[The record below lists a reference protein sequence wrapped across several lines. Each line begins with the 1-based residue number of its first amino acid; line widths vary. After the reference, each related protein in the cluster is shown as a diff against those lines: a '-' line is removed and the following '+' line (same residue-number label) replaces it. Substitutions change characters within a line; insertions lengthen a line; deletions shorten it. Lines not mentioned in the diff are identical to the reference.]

1 MSNHYPVVIQ
11 GGMGV
16 AVSGWELARAVSSE
30 GHLGVVSGTA
40 LDAVAAR
47 RLQRGDPGGHMRRA
61 LEAFPIPG
69 VAGRL
74 IDRYYV
80 EGGTPE
86 GVRLKTKPMP
96 TLKLSR
102 HLRELLMASNFA
114 EVYLAKEGH
123 GNAVGINYLE
133 KLQIPT
139 LPSLYGAMLGGVD
152 YVLMGAGIPRAIPGI
167 LDRLAEGRDVELR
180 IDVKGGEDRFN
191 RFDPA
196 EFAEGA
202 LPPVKRPAF
211 LAIVS
216 SHILATMFAKKV
228 DARVDGF
235 IIEAPTAGGHN
246 APPRG
251 KLQLTGEGEPLYG
264 ARDVPDLEVI
274 NELGLPFWL
283 AGSWAEPER
292 LKEALELGAAGI
304 QVGTAFAYC
313 EESGFDD
320 KIKKEVLAMSTAGQ
334 ARVFTDPVASP
345 TGFPFKVVQMEDT
358 ISTDEMYAE
367 RPRTCDLG
375 YLRDAYERED
385 GSVGWRCPSEPVDD
399 YLEKGGAPEETV
411 GRKCLCNAL
420 MTNVGLGQT
429 QREGYVEP
437 PLVTSG
443 DDVAHVARFLRPG
456 ADTYRAADVL
466 DYLLPER
473 TGI

>member
-1 MSNHYPVVIQ
+1 
-11 GGMGV
+11 MGV

-40 LDAVAAR
+40 LDAVFAR

-61 LEAFPIPG
+61 LEAFPIPEIAERM
-69 VAGRL
+69 V
-74 IDRYYV
+74 DRYFV
-80 EGGTPE
+80 PGGTPE
-86 GVRLKTKPMP
+86 GIRLKTKPMP

-102 HLRELLMASNFA
+102 HLRELLVVSNFV
-114 EVYLAKEGH
+114 EVWLAKEGH
-123 GNAVGINYLE
+123 ANAVGINYLE

-152 YVLMGAGIPRAIPGI
+152 YVLMGAGIPRAIPAI
-167 LDRLAEGRDVELR
+167 LDRLSEGRPVELR

-191 RFDPA
+191 HFDPA
-196 EFAEGA
+196 EVTDGP

-235 IIEAPTAGGHN
+235 VIEAPTAGGHN

-251 KLQLTGEGEPLYG
+251 KLELTGEGEPLYG
-264 ARDVPDLEVI
+264 ERDEPNLDVI
-274 NELGLPFWL
+274 RQLGLPFWM

-313 EESGFDD
+313 EESGFDPAV
-320 KIKKEVLAMSTAGQ
+320 KQQVLRMSQ
-334 ARVFTDPVASP
+334 ANQAEVFTDPVASP
-345 TGFPFKVVQMEDT
+345 TGFPFKVVQLEET
-358 ISTDEMYAE
+358 ISTDEMYAA

-375 YLRDAYERED
+375 YLRSAYERDD
-385 GSVGWRCPSEPVDD
+385 GSVGWRCSSEPIDD
-399 YLEKGGAPEETV
+399 FLEKGGAIEETV

-420 MTNVGLGQT
+420 MANVGLGQT

-437 PLVTSG
+437 KLVTSG

-456 ADTYRAADVL
+456 ADTYRAVDVL

-473 TGI
+473 TLE

>member
-1 MSNHYPVVIQ
+1 
-11 GGMGV
+11 MGV
-16 AVSGWELARAVSSE
+16 AVSGWELANAVAAE
-30 GHLGVVSGTA
+30 GQLGVVSGTA
-40 LDAVAAR
+40 LDAVFAR
-47 RLQRGDPGGHMRRA
+47 RLLRGDPGGHMRRA
-61 LEAFPIPG
+61 LEAFPIPE
-69 VAGRL
+69 VADRL
-74 IDRYYV
+74 VDRYFV
-80 EGGTPE
+80 EGGTPV
-86 GVRLKTKPMP
+86 GIRLKTKPMP

-102 HLRELLMASNFA
+102 HLRELLIAANFV

-123 GNAVGINYLE
+123 PNAVGINYLE

-139 LPSLYGAMLGGVD
+139 LPSLYGAMLAGVD
-152 YVLMGAGIPRAIPGI
+152 YVLMGAGIPRTIPAI
-167 LDRLAEGRDVELR
+167 LDRLAESREVELR

-191 RFDPA
+191 HFDPA
-196 EFAEGA
+196 ELSAEP

-228 DARVDGF
+228 EARVDGF
-235 IIEAPTAGGHN
+235 VIEAPTAGGHN

-251 KLQLTGEGEPLYG
+251 RLELTGEGEPRYG
-264 ARDVPDLEVI
+264 ERDVPDLEVI
-274 NELGLPFWL
+274 RELGLPFWL

-313 EESGFDD
+313 EESGFETD
-320 KIKKEVLAMSTAGQ
+320 IKRQVLKMSQDNQ
-334 ARVFTDPVASP
+334 ARVFTDPIASP

-367 RPRTCDLG
+367 RTRTCDLG
-375 YLRDAYERED
+375 YLRSAYERDD
-385 GSVGWRCPSEPVDD
+385 GSIGWRCASEPIDD
-399 YLEKGGAPEETV
+399 FLEKGGTLEETV

-420 MTNVGLGQT
+420 MANVGLGQT

-437 PLVTSG
+437 RLVTSG

-456 ADTYRAADVL
+456 ADTYRASDVL

-473 TGI
+473 LTQ